1 MHVARAARIF
11 RGMNRSVSVARPA
24 RQRSAVTN
32 GRRSF
37 VVGDGNSPW
46 ARRHRDLAE
55 LYLDDL
61 GPRETLSEAEV
72 SLAKR
77 AATLAVELEAMEGKL
92 SMGEEVDLDLY
103 SRVAGHLR
111 RVHESLGI
119 KRAARVV
126 ERNPIL
132 EHFSRPP
139 ERSAL

>member
-1 MHVARAARIF
+1 
-11 RGMNRSVSVARPA
+11 MNRSASVARPA

-46 ARRHRDLAE
+46 ARRHRDLTE

-61 GPRETLSEAEV
+61 GARDSLSEAEV

-77 AATLAVELEAMEGKL
+77 AATIACELEGMEGKL

-103 SRVAGHLR
+103 ARVAGHLR
-111 RVHESLGI
+111 RIHETIGV
-119 KRAARVV
+119 KRARRDVTPDLHAYIAAR
-126 ERNPIL
+126 E
-132 EHFSRPP
+132 
-139 ERSAL
+139 AAK

>member
-1 MHVARAARIF
+1 
-11 RGMNRSVSVARPA
+11 MNRSASVTLPA

-61 GPRETLSEAEV
+61 GPRETLSEAEI

-77 AATLAVELEAMEGKL
+77 AATLACECEGMDGKL
-92 SMGEEVDLDLY
+92 SMGEDVDLDLY
-103 SRVAGHLR
+103 ARVAGHLR
-111 RVHESLGI
+111 RIHETIGI
-119 KRAARVV
+119 KRAARDVT
-126 ERNPIL
+126 PDL
-132 EHFSRPP
+132 QTYLCGGKPS
-139 ERSAL
+139 

>member
-1 MHVARAARIF
+1 MLAALPWTIF
-11 RGMNRSVSVARPA
+11 GVMNRSASVTLPA

-61 GPRETLSEAEV
+61 GPRETLSEAEI

-77 AATLAVELEAMEGKL
+77 AATLACECECMDGKL
-92 SMGEEVDLDLY
+92 SMGEDVDLDLY
-103 SRVAGHLR
+103 ARVAGHLR
-111 RVHESLGI
+111 RIHETIGI
-119 KRAARVV
+119 KRAARNVTPDLR
-126 ERNPIL
+126 EYIR
-132 EHFSRPP
+132 SRGP
-139 ERSAL
+139 